1 MTELNMYMSTLPEH
15 DMIYQQY
22 RDFCDAAR
30 QRHVI
35 FYYVGYFSQHIIG
48 AMADA
53 LKLRL
58 EVSGMA
64 GPTRRKLFSSFVEMS
79 QNIIHYSADAL
90 TPIDLD
96 NHEVRH
102 GSVCIG
108 IQDDHYYLLC
118 ANPIKAD
125 SAEALRQRI
134 EPLRSMT
141 LEEIK
146 QAYKEALRSDAPED
160 SKGAGVGFLTMARDA
175 SVPLEFEFVPM
186 PHEPDLCMF
195 YIKAII

>member
-1 MTELNMYMSTLPEH
+1 MNQPELAPLSEH
-15 DMIYQQY
+15 TMIYQQY

-35 FYYVGYFSQHIIG
+35 FYYVGYFSQHIVG

-64 GPTRRKLFSSFVEMS
+64 GPTRRKLFSSFVEMA
-79 QNIIHYSADAL
+79 QNIIHYSDDAL
-90 TPIDLD
+90 TPPDLD

-108 IQDDHYYLLC
+108 IDNDHYYLLC
-118 ANPIKAD
+118 ANPIKQDLAD
-125 SAEALRQRI
+125 SLRQKI
-134 EPLRSMT
+134 EPLRTMT

-146 QAYKEALRSDAPED
+146 QAYKEALRSESPVD

-175 SVPLEFEFVPM
+175 SEPLEFEFVPM
-186 PHEPDLCMF
+186 PGEPDRVMF

>member
-1 MTELNMYMSTLPEH
+1 MNQPELAPLSEH
-15 DMIYQQY
+15 TMIYQQY
-22 RDFCDAAR
+22 RDFCEAAR

-35 FYYVGYFSQHIIG
+35 FYYVGYFSQHIVG

-58 EVSGMA
+58 EVSGLA
-64 GPTRRKLFSSFVEMS
+64 GPTRRKLFSSFVEMA
-79 QNIIHYSADAL
+79 QNIIHYSDDSL
-90 TPIDLD
+90 TPPDLD

-108 IQDDHYYLLC
+108 IENDQYYLLC
-118 ANPIKAD
+118 ANPIKRGL
-125 SAEALRQRI
+125 EATLRQTV
-134 EPLRSMT
+134 EPLRTMT

-146 QAYKEALRSDAPED
+146 QAYKEALRSESPVD

-175 SVPLEFEFVPM
+175 SEPLEFEFVPM
-186 PHEPDLCMF
+186 PGEPDRSMF

>member
-1 MTELNMYMSTLPEH
+1 MNQPELAPLSEH
-15 DMIYQQY
+15 TMIYQQY
-22 RDFCDAAR
+22 RDFCEAAR

-35 FYYVGYFSQHIIG
+35 FYYVGYFSQHIVG

-58 EVSGMA
+58 EVSGLA
-64 GPTRRKLFSSFVEMS
+64 GPTRRKLFSSFVEMA
-79 QNIIHYSADAL
+79 QNIIHYSDDAL
-90 TPIDLD
+90 TPPDLD

-108 IQDDHYYLLC
+108 IENDHYYLLC
-118 ANPIKAD
+118 ANPIKRELET
-125 SAEALRQRI
+125 SLRQTV
-134 EPLRSMT
+134 EPLRTMT

-146 QAYKEALRSDAPED
+146 QAYKEALRSESPVD

-175 SVPLEFEFVPM
+175 SEPLEFEFVPM
-186 PHEPDLCMF
+186 AGEDRSMF